1 MTAVAQS
8 PPPLQAAS
16 LSLGA
21 PAMKDLPALTA
32 VWGDPRVARYWTGDP
47 LSADE
52 CRAKLDGILAANAAG
67 DCLQWGVS
75 TEPTGALIGTC
86 TIWKID
92 RGQRRAEL
100 GIAIG
105 ADHWGRGHA
114 RVALGRVLRYG
125 FEDLQ
130 LHRLEADVDPDN
142 AASLRLFEALGFRR
156 EGLLRQRWFMHGR
169 WCDSVLLG
177 LLQPEWAE
185 YGMR

>member
-1 MTAVAQS
+1 MTVVAQS
-8 PPPLQAAS
+8 PPPLQAGS
-16 LSLGA
+16 LSLRA
-21 PAMKDLPALTA
+21 PAMTDLPALTA

-100 GIAIG
+100 GIAIEDD
-105 ADHWGRGHA
+105 ASSDDQVKIEVQDELLMDWTRG
-114 RVALGRVLRYG
+114 
-125 FEDLQ
+125 E
-130 LHRLEADVDPDN
+130 ETPD
-142 AASLRLFEALGFRR
+142 S
-156 EGLLRQRWFMHGR
+156 
-169 WCDSVLLG
+169 
-177 LLQPEWAE
+177 AE
-185 YGMR
+185 

>member
-1 MTAVAQS
+1 MLGLDVGLNIAGRL
-8 PPPLQAAS
+8 PPIDEAGG
-16 LSLGA
+16 LG
-21 PAMKDLPALTA
+21 KRGLVLP
-32 VWGDPRVARYWTGDP
+32 
-47 LSADE
+47 
-52 CRAKLDGILAANAAG
+52 
-67 DCLQWGVS
+67 
-75 TEPTGALIGTC
+75 
-86 TIWKID
+86 KID

-114 RVALGRVLRYG
+114 RAALGRVLQYG

-142 AASLRLFEALGFRR
+142 AASLRLFEALGFQR